1 LALVSIVTPRRS
13 AVSIVGLLLVL
24 GGAAA
29 GDTALPNRSDSVKF
43 AVIGDGGTGNR
54 EQFEVA
60 TRMNEARAGFPFD
73 LVLMV
78 GDNFYGGQRPGDLI
92 RKFDEPYRP
101 LLAAGVVFQ
110 AAIGN
115 HDDLSTIDYPPLHMS
130 GQRYYTF
137 ARKNVRF
144 VALDTNALD
153 STQLRWFEATLQ
165 GAREEWKVCFFHHPL
180 YSNAGRHGAAVD
192 IRTLLEPIL
201 IKYGVDVVF
210 SGHDHVYERLMPQ
223 KGIQY
228 FVAGAS
234 GQLRSGDMR
243 RSPQTAASYDRDQS
257 FLLVEVA
264 GGELFFEAVSR
275 QGTRVDSGSIV
286 RQRRQP

>member
-1 LALVSIVTPRRS
+1 MTPRRS
-13 AVSIVGLLLVL
+13 AVAVLGLLFLL

-29 GDTALPNRSDSVKF
+29 GDTTLPNRGDSVKF
-43 AVIGDGGTGNR
+43 AVIGDGGTGSR
-54 EQFEVA
+54 EQYAVA
-60 TRMNEARAGFPFD
+60 ARMNEARASFPYD

-78 GDNFYGGQRPGDLI
+78 GDNFYGGQGPAELI

-101 LLAAGVVFQ
+101 LLSAGVVFQ

-115 HDDLSTIDYPPLHMS
+115 HDDLRTIDYPPLHMR

-144 VALDTNALD
+144 FALDTNALD
-153 STQLRWFEATLQ
+153 AAQLQWFEAALQ
-165 GAREEWKVCFFHHPL
+165 DTREEWRVCFFHHPL

-201 IKYGVDVVF
+201 LRHGVDVVF
-210 SGHDHVYERLMPQ
+210 SGHDHVYERLAPQ

-228 FVAGAS
+228 FVTGAA
-234 GQLRSGDMR
+234 GQLRAGNMR
-243 RSPQTAASYDRDQS
+243 PSPQTAAAFDRDQS
-257 FLLVEVA
+257 FLLVEITGA
-264 GGELFFEAVSR
+264 QLFFEAVSR
-275 QGTRVDSGSIV
+275 QGLRVDSGSIT
-286 RQRRQP
+286 RDRRQP